1 MIIGPRSA
9 DILGILHTTML
20 RVYREQSESDC
31 INDHQDK
38 NIMLMSQENDQSV
51 LKWYRENSKTNKNL

>member
-20 RVYREQSESDC
+20 RVYREQSESDWE
-31 INDHQDK
+31 NDHQDK
-38 NIMLMSQENDQSV
+38 NIILMSQENEKCFELIQR
-51 LKWYRENSKTNKNL
+51 KQ